1 MWNVAHNQDN
11 LSHNEGKYDP
21 NRKTNWLRTKTRE
34 MTKEEWIL
42 FAIIELT
49 LIAIIVIGKEKPKL

>member
-1 MWNVAHNQDN
+1 
-11 LSHNEGKYDP
+11 
-21 NRKTNWLRTKTRE
+21 